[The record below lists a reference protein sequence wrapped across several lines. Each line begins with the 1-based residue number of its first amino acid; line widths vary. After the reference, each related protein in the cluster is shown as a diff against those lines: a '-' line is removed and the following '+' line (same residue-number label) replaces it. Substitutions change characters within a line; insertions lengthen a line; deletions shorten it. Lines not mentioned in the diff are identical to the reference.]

1 MEWWQCF
8 GTTSQG
14 QAEFGHSATCLSAA
28 HLVKHYCRL
37 SHPGSSLQTRF
48 EQASLEQS
56 QSPTDRCVTTQ
67 FLRAALTFEDTDMDA
82 ALALLPPI
90 HRAAQAAATAA
101 GRKSGWLSWGS
112 QGEVGLL
119 PKLVALRGDVAVGGS
134 EMICAL
140 IGLFRMSVSGY
151 VSIAAPSFHTIEIV
165 VDWDAISGT

>member
-1 MEWWQCF
+1 MNDAIAAPGGPAEEGAVLLDLQAEADGVVAMFRDDFTGASRIWAERDVSVGCAF
-8 GTTSQG
+8 G
-14 QAEFGHSATCLSAA
+14 QAL
-28 HLVKHYCRL
+28 L
-37 SHPGSSLQTRF
+37 
-48 EQASLEQS
+48 
-56 QSPTDRCVTTQ
+56 Q

-140 IGLFRMSVSGY
+140 IGLFRMSVSGH

-165 VDWDAISGT
+165 VKCRLTVDWDAISGT